1 MVKNMSP
8 EEIAIIISTVSA
20 VATVF
25 MVYFTYRMAKSTK
38 ESVDEM
44 RLTRKEANSA
54 EVIAYLKVESFRI
67 YFIIENVGNTIAK
80 NVNLSFKPELIDSH
94 DHIFENSKHIDFLP
108 PNYPIKTF
116 FDTKDSYYNKFN
128 ETPRV
133 NIKLSF
139 ENIYGKTVQRE
150 YNSDLHYLRDMKVL
164 TPEMDTAEMSLHKI
178 YKELE
183 KFNKNN

>member
-8 EEIAIIISTVSA
+8 EEIAIIISTVSTIA
-20 VATVF
+20 SVI

-67 YFIIENVGNTIAK
+67 YFIIENIGNTIAK
-80 NVNLSFKPELIDSH
+80 NVNLSFEPELIDSRGH
-94 DHIFENSKHIDFLP
+94 TFENSKHIDFLP
-108 PNYPIKTF
+108 PNYPIKTL
-116 FDTKDSYYNKFN
+116 FDTKDSYCNKYN
-128 ETPRV
+128 ETPKV

-139 ENIYGKTVQRE
+139 ENIYGEPVQRE

-164 TPEMDTAEMSLHKI
+164 TPEMYTAEMSLHRI

>member
-54 EVIAYLKVESFRI
+54 EVIAYLKVESHRI
-67 YFIIENVGNTIAK
+67 YLIIENIGNTIAK
-80 NVNLSFKPELIDSH
+80 NVKLSYEPELINSH
-94 DHIFENSKHIDFLP
+94 GQTFENLKQICFLP
-108 PNYPIKTF
+108 PNYQIKTF
-116 FDTKDSYYNKFN
+116 FD
-128 ETPRV
+128 
-133 NIKLSF
+133 
-139 ENIYGKTVQRE
+139 
-150 YNSDLHYLRDMKVL
+150 M
-164 TPEMDTAEMSLHKI
+164 M
-178 YKELE
+178 
-183 KFNKNN
+183 